1 MAIIKKRVGREW
13 TWFEDYVYA
22 TATYTCFTPANRSVQ
37 IGMGIFVADEPR
49 GEKVAVSG
57 KGEFTV
63 IGAGA
68 IHIRIYDDGPDCE
81 VAVTQERNIPV
92 PILRGNF

>member
-1 MAIIKKRVGREW
+1 MAIVKKRVGREW

-22 TATYTCFTPANRSVQ
+22 AATYRCFTPADRRVQ
-37 IGMGIFVADEPR
+37 VGMGLFVSGEPR

-57 KGEFTV
+57 EGSFTV

-68 IHIRIYDDGPDCE
+68 IHIRLYDDGPDCE
-81 VAVTQERNIPV
+81 VALSQDSNIPV
-92 PILRGNF
+92 PILREKF

>member
-1 MAIIKKRVGREW
+1 MAIIKKRVSRKW
-13 TWFEDYVYA
+13 TWFEDYIYA
-22 TATYTCFTPANRSVQ
+22 AATYTYFTPADRRVQ
-37 IGMGIFVADEPR
+37 IGMGIFAAGEPR

-68 IHIRIYDDGPDCE
+68 IHIRIYDDGPDCD
-81 VAVTQERNIPV
+81 VAITQEKNIPV
-92 PILRGNF
+92 PILRENF